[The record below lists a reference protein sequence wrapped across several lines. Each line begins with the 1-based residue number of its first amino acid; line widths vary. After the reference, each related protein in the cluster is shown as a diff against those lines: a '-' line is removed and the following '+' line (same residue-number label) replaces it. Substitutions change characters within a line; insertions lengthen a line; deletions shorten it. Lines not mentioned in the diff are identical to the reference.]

1 MADNIASNFPWHVAF
16 ADTDAGGVVY
26 HSKYL
31 EIAERARALWL
42 EECGSSNAALWA
54 GGVVFA
60 VRSINVRFRAPAR
73 LSDRITVSTTLRG
86 IGGASLDLFQ
96 QIHRADA
103 LLTELEVELVCLT
116 ASGRPQRIPENLLSL
131 LRNAAKPLG

>member
-1 MADNIASNFPWHVAF
+1 MADNIASNFPWHIAF

-73 LSDRITVSTTLRG
+73 LSDRITVSTTVRAV
-86 IGGASLDLFQ
+86 GGASLDIFQ
-96 QIHRADA
+96 EIHRGDT
-103 LLTELEVELVCLT
+103 LLTSLEVELACLT
-116 ASGRPQRIPENLLSL
+116 STGKPRRIPENLLSL

>member
-1 MADNIASNFPWHVAF
+1 MAGSIASNFPWHVAF

-42 EECGSSNAALWA
+42 EECGSSNAGLWDS
-54 GGVVFA
+54 GVVFA

-73 LSDRITVSTTLRG
+73 LSDRITVTTTLRA
-86 IGGASLDLFQ
+86 IGGASLDICQ
-96 QIHRADA
+96 EIHRGDTR
-103 LLTELEVELVCLT
+103 LTELDVELVCLT

-131 LRNAAKPLG
+131 LRSAIKPLG